1 MESFKYYSALQQAM
15 VTTIQVSEELKKE
28 LHKRKMFAKETYEDI
43 IWGLLEDTMGLSKET
58 LKDIKKA
65 ESESA
70 KGQTTSLEQVKKEFK
85 IK

>member
-58 LKDIKKA
+58 LNRWKNFDFEIIGNIY
-65 ESESA
+65 EN
-70 KGQTTSLEQVKKEFK
+70 KELLTN
-85 IK
+85 